1 MVKPPRLNG
10 AKVGVFASRAP
21 HRPCPI
27 GLTLARLC
35 QVQGDTLLLHGVDLV
50 HGTPILDVKPYRP
63 CPRFCG
69 RASSS
74 FRCCRYVRYSD
85 CPPFDAAFKEAE
97 WSSQASSSQAQQ
109 LQIVWQQPALLELRA
124 AIAGGCMRF
133 VSSEQVRRCMSTR
146 CKTGASRALARFCVC
161 RS

>member
-35 QVQGDTLLLHGVDLV
+35 AVQSDTLLLQGVDLV
-50 HGTPILDVKPYRP
+50 HGTPILDVKPCRP
-63 CPRFCG
+63 FARFCS
-69 RASSS
+69 RFPLLFSWA
-74 FRCCRYVRYSD
+74 RYVRYSD

-97 WSSQASSSQAQQ
+97 WSSQVGSAHAQQ
-109 LQIVWQQPALLELRA
+109 LQIVWQQQALLELRA
-124 AIAGGCMRF
+124 AIASGCLRF
-133 VSSEQVRRCMSTR
+133 VSSEQVRGRIPRQNSVR
-146 CKTGASRALARFCVC
+146 QSPAG